1 MQSEPLR
8 LKASCDVRKSDSF
21 SHIYY
26 DNFSHLPV
34 IIMLSW
40 VFFPLSRKLVGGVG
54 KLVCMN
60 QQDLGWAESKVHTGL
75 PSGLFLS
82 LLGLLASFPR
92 LSLVCSS
99 KPKTQRPMYTLS
111 PPLNTLLA
119 DVTTWISHNFKTAP
133 VEFLSKQKLWEFSTF
148 CQETVLSVNAL

>member
-1 MQSEPLR
+1 MLENLTLFHTFIMTTFHIFQFS
-8 LKASCDVRKSDSF
+8 SCSAG
-21 SHIYY
+21 
-26 DNFSHLPV
+26 
-34 IIMLSW
+34 
-40 VFFPLSRKLVGGVG
+40 FFPLSRKLVGGVG

-60 QQDLGWAESKVHTGL
+60 QQDLGWAESKVHKGL

-119 DVTTWISHNFKTAP
+119 DVTTWISQNFKTAP
-133 VEFLSKQKLWEFSTF
+133 VKFLSKQKLWEFSTF

>member
-40 VFFPLSRKLVGGVG
+40 VFSLSRKLVGGVG

-60 QQDLGWAESKVHTGL
+60 QQDLGWAESKVHKGL
-75 PSGLFLS
+75 TSGLFLS

-119 DVTTWISHNFKTAP
+119 DVTTWISHHFKTAP

>member
-40 VFFPLSRKLVGGVG
+40 VFSLSRKLVGGVG

-60 QQDLGWAESKVHTGL
+60 QQDLGWAESKVHKGL

-82 LLGLLASFPR
+82 LLGLLASFPH

>member
-60 QQDLGWAESKVHTGL
+60 QQDLG
-75 PSGLFLS
+75 
-82 LLGLLASFPR
+82 
-92 LSLVCSS
+92 
-99 KPKTQRPMYTLS
+99 
-111 PPLNTLLA
+111 
-119 DVTTWISHNFKTAP
+119 
-133 VEFLSKQKLWEFSTF
+133 
-148 CQETVLSVNAL
+148 

>member
-40 VFFPLSRKLVGGVG
+40 VFSLSRKLVGGVG

>member
-40 VFFPLSRKLVGGVG
+40 VFSLSRKLVGGVG

-60 QQDLGWAESKVHTGL
+60 QQDLGWAESKVHTAL